1 MATAEAQARRL
12 FGPVAIEHAD
22 LAAATVAACQAAGL
36 SLGTAESCTGGLVGA
51 AITDVPG
58 ASSVFFGSV
67 VSYSNSVK
75 TGVLDVPAE
84 VLAEHGAVSEPCA
97 AAMALGA
104 RRRLGVDV
112 AVSITGIAGPGG
124 GSPTRPVGTVC
135 FGFAGPA
142 EGQIRTETRHFRGD
156 RSLVRRYAVA
166 FALTASAGR

>member
-12 FGPVAIEHAD
+12 FGPLAIEHAD

-51 AITDVPG
+51 AITDAG

-75 TGVLDVPAE
+75 TGVLDAGG
-84 VLAEHGAVSEPCA
+84 GAGRARRRSEPCA

-124 GSPTRPVGTVC
+124 
-135 FGFAGPA
+135 FAHAPGRHRVLRLR
-142 EGQIRTETRHFRGD
+142 RTGRGAD
-156 RSLVRRYAVA
+156 PHRDA
-166 FALTASAGR
+166 ALSG